1 MSPGH
6 TSFVSDEEQSTLI
19 AVVAEKEGDLATLR
33 ERHRA
38 LEKEL
43 WAARKLLRQRRRVDS
58 IRMAGFGALAGNVV
72 GAAGWAITD
81 NAWALLA
88 ASLVGTLFGFVLG
101 HVWDP
106 LDDGVPEANV
116 SNISN

>member
-1 MSPGH
+1 MADQH
-6 TSFVSDEEQSTLI
+6 ESTLI

-38 LEKEL
+38 VEKEL
-43 WAARKLLRQRRRVDS
+43 WAARRLLRRRRHVDAF
-58 IRMAGFGALAGNVV
+58 RMAGFGALAGNVI
-72 GAAGWAITD
+72 GAAGWAVTD
-81 NAWALLA
+81 NAWALLG

-106 LDDGVPEANV
+106 IDDGVPEANV
-116 SNISN
+116 SNISNG